1 MQVFA
6 QRCFEAGW
14 ILRNHLLDNPFAF
27 LNENL
32 SNSGFTFFLKYKLF
46 KAQGEVQVYDIDL
59 FYDES
64 KASAL

>member
-1 MQVFA
+1 MQVFCTA
-6 QRCFEAGW
+6 FFLSR
-14 ILRNHLLDNPFAF
+14 LNSNHLPDNPFAF